1 MQHITSQIAG
11 SIMRILFILLQIL
24 IWPKLGVAFN
34 VPTSWV
40 RPGTLPLFVATE
52 RTAEINGDSNY
63 SLEVTAK
70 ATEPVIGPLDSF
82 LEDTLKE
89 TEPVLPIQDIQGD
102 FILGFNKRFTTRLVL
117 DLKDTCSPSAINAT
131 KIWIKKF
138 AEPGIPSSDG
148 STTVKITSLQDV
160 IDHRSERRLALLTKK
175 MDAVKA
181 AKETVLAN
189 LCFSYNC
196 IDALLVNTTYEDTLR
211 EFSPNDPFSIGAW
224 ERSSLLGDDA
234 YREDGAF
241 GKDRNNDLLINLASD
256 SEGSLDEA
264 VKVLKDSFSAIFKL
278 VDETLA
284 DRGEKDDDPLY
295 GHEHFGFQ
303 DGLSQPEVRGTYIK
317 KDGEK
322 AFIVKRNIQPSTE
335 DNRYMDFSKPGFR
348 LLDAGHFVLG
358 QEYLDDA
365 TDANDKQMAN
375 PNPDAYR
382 KLTARYP
389 SWCKGGTF
397 AVYRKIKQVGP
408 VAIKAR

>member
-1 MQHITSQIAG
+1 
-11 SIMRILFILLQIL
+11 MRILLIFLQIL
-24 IWPKLGVAFN
+24 IWPKLGLAFH

-52 RTAEINGDSNY
+52 RSAETNGSSDSN
-63 SLEVTAK
+63 SSSEVTFK
-70 ATEPVIGPLDSF
+70 ATEPVKNSPFDSF
-82 LEDTLKE
+82 LEDKLKE

-117 DLKDTCSPSAINAT
+117 DLKDTCSPSVIHAT
-131 KIWIKKF
+131 KMWIKEF

-148 STTVKITSLQDV
+148 SSTVKITSLQDV
-160 IDHRSERRLALLTKK
+160 IDHRSEREVAFLTNK
-175 MDAVKA
+175 MDVMKAV
-181 AKETVLAN
+181 KETVLTN

-196 IDALLVNTTYEDTLR
+196 IDALLLNTHYEDTMR
-211 EFSPNDPFSIGAW
+211 EFAPNDPFSIGAW

-256 SEGSLDEA
+256 SKGSLDEA
-264 VKVLKDSFSAIFKL
+264 VKALKYSFSTIFNL

-284 DRGEKDDDPLY
+284 DRGEKGDDPLY

-317 KDGEK
+317 EDGEK
-322 AFIVKRNIQPSTE
+322 AFIVKRKIQPSPNDT
-335 DNRYMDFSKPGFR
+335 RYMDYSKPGFR
-348 LLDAGHFVLG
+348 LLDAGHFLPG
-358 QEYLDDA
+358 QEYLDDV
-365 TDANDKQMAN
+365 TDTNDKQMDT
-375 PNPDAYR
+375 PNPGTYR
-382 KLTARYP
+382 KLTAKYP

-397 AVYRKIKQVGP
+397 AVYRKIKQVSP
-408 VAIKAR
+408 VAIKA